1 MNRPGPVFQL
11 SQVKVSVIIFHAENE
26 NLPVQ
31 GFQFSICNT
40 SNNFEFA
47 DGLPQLPNVPRP
59 GLGDHDARPGVFY
72 TFMIRDAAKKPQVF
86 HGQADHL

>member
-1 MNRPGPVFQL
+1 MP
-11 SQVKVSVIIFHAENE
+11 
-26 NLPVQ
+26 

-59 GLGDHDARPGVFY
+59 GLGDHDARPGVY
-72 TFMIRDAAKKPQVF
+72 TFMVTQSEKKDVASHF
-86 HGQADHL
+86 KNGTHGVLVRFVKLLLLELFLKMNL